1 MTSPWRNKGQWSEPS
16 EASACR
22 SVLGNKSSQF
32 AEASMWSIFVI
43 VGICWSLHQL
53 NFVPL
58 RVRGASSM
66 LSIVAL
72 NLLIIGIFIRVLF
85 LSWALRIKS
94 KSPSSNHVGRTCYRM
109 SVISWRKRILSTLDC
124 GPYTPV
130 IDHSSLLANI
140 LICVDTV
147 LVVKYDWLILKTR
160 SEAATRIPPH
170 TLMEGNHTALFV
182 MLDQPSLLRDYDS
195 RMQF

>member
-1 MTSPWRNKGQWSEPS
+1 
-16 EASACR
+16 
-22 SVLGNKSSQF
+22 
-32 AEASMWSIFVI
+32 MWSIFVI
-43 VGICWSLHQL
+43 VGICWSLHQV
-53 NFVPL
+53 NFLPL
-58 RVRGASSM
+58 RVRGTSSM

-72 NLLIIGIFIRVLF
+72 NLLIIAIFILMLF
-85 LSWALRIKS
+85 LSWALRIKLE
-94 KSPSSNHVGRTCYRM
+94 SPCSNHAGRMCCRM
-109 SVISWRKRILSTLDC
+109 SVISWRKRILSASDC

-130 IDHSSLLANI
+130 IDHSSLLANV
-140 LICVDTV
+140 LICADTV
-147 LVVKYDWLILKTR
+147 LVVNYGWLILKNR